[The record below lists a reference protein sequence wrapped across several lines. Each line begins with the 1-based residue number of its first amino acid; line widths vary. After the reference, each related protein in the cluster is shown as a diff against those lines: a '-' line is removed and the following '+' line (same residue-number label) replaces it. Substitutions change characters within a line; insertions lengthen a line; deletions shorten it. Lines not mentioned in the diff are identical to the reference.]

1 MFHEVALVT
10 LSHPVW
16 LLGGDPA
23 ACWSKNHFIRMSKGW
38 QILELDGAGAIRR
51 HTADKTGTGTDG
63 WWDRDSL
70 ISYFRTKYTE
80 SIAANQPPASHT
92 WLGAWNASSYAAS
105 IAALPHPHSFGP
117 IFLLCDRIIRV
128 RPPLSV
134 GRSKRNYLRKI
145 MIENLVAF
153 YLASRQLHA
162 FL

>member
-1 MFHEVALVT
+1 MLNTIMGTWPNSWFSTLQILRMFHEIAHVT

-23 ACWSKNHFIRMSKGW
+23 ACWSKNHFIIMSKGW
-38 QILELDGAGAIRR
+38 QIMELDRAGAIRR
-51 HTADKTGTGTDG
+51 HTADKMGTGTDG

-70 ISYFRTKYTE
+70 ISYFHTKYTE

-117 IFLLCDRIIRV
+117 IFLLCARYSITDSL
-128 RPPLSV
+128 LSAP
-134 GRSKRNYLRKI
+134 
-145 MIENLVAF
+145 M
-153 YLASRQLHA
+153 
-162 FL
+162 